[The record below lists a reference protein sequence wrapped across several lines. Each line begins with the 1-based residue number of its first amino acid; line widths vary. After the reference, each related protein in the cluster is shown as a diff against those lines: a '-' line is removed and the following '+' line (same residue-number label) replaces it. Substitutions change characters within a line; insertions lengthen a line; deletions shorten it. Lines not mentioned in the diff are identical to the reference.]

1 MLFIKTEKNMEIT
14 QKVSGF
20 LDNAKV
26 YYLATTEGDQPRVR
40 PYGAHILYE
49 GKIYVMAFYHSNA
62 TRQLAQNPKA
72 EICAFHGETLR
83 VECELIEDKR
93 PEVKEAVL
101 VKYPQ
106 LKEALGDHAEN
117 AVMYEARNAT
127 ATFYKF
133 MEELESY
140 KF

>member
-1 MLFIKTEKNMEIT
+1 MKAT
-14 QKVSGF
+14 QKVSEF

-26 YYLATTEGDQPRVR
+26 YYLATVEGDQPRVR
-40 PYGAHILYE
+40 PYGAHILYD
-49 GKIYVMAFYHSNA
+49 GKIYIMAFYHSNA

-83 VECELIEDKR
+83 VECELVEDKS
-93 PEVKEAVL
+93 PEVKEAL
-101 VKYPQ
+101 LKKYPE
-106 LKEALGDHAEN
+106 LKKALGEHAEN
-117 AVMYEARNAT
+117 AVMYEATNAS

-133 MEELESY
+133 MDELETY

>member
-49 GKIYVMAFYHSNA
+49 PKISGPYA
-62 TRQLAQNPKA
+62 
-72 EICAFHGETLR
+72 
-83 VECELIEDKR
+83 
-93 PEVKEAVL
+93 
-101 VKYPQ
+101 
-106 LKEALGDHAEN
+106 
-117 AVMYEARNAT
+117 
-127 ATFYKF
+127 
-133 MEELESY
+133 
-140 KF
+140 

>member
-1 MLFIKTEKNMEIT
+1 MEVT
-14 QKVSGF
+14 RKVSEF
-20 LDNAKV
+20 LDSANV
-26 YYLATTEGDQPRVR
+26 YYLATVEGDQPRVR
-40 PYGAHILYE
+40 PYGAHILYD

-62 TRQLAQNPKA
+62 TKQLAQNPKA

-83 VECELIEDKR
+83 VECELVEDKR
-93 PEVKEAVL
+93 HEVKKAVL

-106 LKEALGDHAEN
+106 LKNALGEHAEN
-117 AVMYEARNAT
+117 AVMYEVKNAT